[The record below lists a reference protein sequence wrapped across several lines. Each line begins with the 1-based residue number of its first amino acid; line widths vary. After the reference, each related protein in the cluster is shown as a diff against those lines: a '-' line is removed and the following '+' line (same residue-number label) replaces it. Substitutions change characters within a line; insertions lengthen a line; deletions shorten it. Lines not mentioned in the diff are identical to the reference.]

1 MPNDT
6 EKDDDGPVSKNFPHR
21 RRSLI
26 DDELDAKTEETANIY
41 GIDRKD
47 FQLIDISG
55 WHISESVA
63 PQSKEDQKWSIAT
76 IRWTMVQLISF
87 GVAGKED

>member
-26 DDELDAKTEETANIY
+26 DDELDAKTEEAANIY

-55 WHISESVA
+55 
-63 PQSKEDQKWSIAT
+63 
-76 IRWTMVQLISF
+76 
-87 GVAGKED
+87 